1 MATAAPPAEH
11 ERERA
16 ARRRGRGSRRVA
28 VGAALLALAF
38 LLALRQLGLLF
49 PDHIV
54 WPVMLAAAGV
64 ALIWRQWGGR
74 GRPAPPPTTARSAAT
89 QAAPEPA
96 VSDERAALRTLYR
109 GGFGVALIVGAGLL
123 FLYANGALSGLGDV
137 ALTAL
142 VAIVA
147 LGLILAPFWWRLGN
161 ALAAERAERIRSQER
176 AEVAAH
182 LHDSV
187 LQTLALVQQRAD
199 DPKTV
204 ATLAR
209 RQEREL
215 RDWLRGR
222 PPTAERESFS
232 AALEAAAEEV
242 EEAHGVRIDVVAV
255 GDHPL
260 DERAEALVAAAR
272 EALTNAAKFA
282 GDAGPVSAYAEA
294 SPRRVQVF
302 VRDRGPGFALDAVP
316 PDRRGVRES
325 IVGRMARHGGTATLH
340 TAPGQGTEVEL
351 TLEDR
356 ECTRA
361 SSSSTTTSCSAPAC
375 APSSPPTSRSSAT
388 PTASRAQ
395 CRRSSP
401 PSPTS
406 SCSTCTCR
414 AAAGWRSSARWPR
427 CGPSSASS
435 PSRSPTPPTTSSPSS
450 ARAHAGT

>member
-1 MATAAPPAEH
+1 
-11 ERERA
+11 
-16 ARRRGRGSRRVA
+16 V
-28 VGAALLALAF
+28 ALLVLAL

-49 PDHIV
+49 SDAIV
-54 WPVMLAAAGV
+54 WPTMLAAAGV
-64 ALIWRQWGGR
+64 ALVWRQWGGR
-74 GRPAPPPTTARSAAT
+74 GRPAPPPATAPAAEVAG
-89 QAAPEPA
+89 QE
-96 VSDERAALRTLYR
+96 ERAALRTLYR

-123 FLYANGALSGLGDV
+123 FLYANGALSGFGDV

-142 VAIVA
+142 VAIAA
-147 LGLILAPFWWRLGN
+147 LGLILAPFWWRL
-161 ALAAERAERIRSQER
+161 ASTLAAERAERIRSQER

-222 PPTAERESFS
+222 PSGAERDSFA

-242 EEAHGVRIDVVAV
+242 EAAHGVRIDVVAV

-282 GDAGPVSAYAEA
+282 GEDAPVSVYAEA
-294 SPRRVQVF
+294 SPQRVQVF
-302 VRDRGPGFALDAVP
+302 VRDRGPGFAPDAVP

-325 IVGRMARHGGTATLH
+325 IVGRMARHGGRATVH
-340 TAPGQGTEVEL
+340 AAPGQGTEVEL
-351 TLEDR
+351 TLEG
-356 ECTRA
+356 E
-361 SSSSTTTSCSAPAC
+361 
-375 APSSPPTSRSSAT
+375 
-388 PTASRAQ
+388 
-395 CRRSSP
+395 
-401 PSPTS
+401 
-406 SCSTCTCR
+406 
-414 AAAGWRSSARWPR
+414 
-427 CGPSSASS
+427 
-435 PSRSPTPPTTSSPSS
+435 
-450 ARAHAGT
+450 

>member
-1 MATAAPPAEH
+1 MATAAPSTEPT
-11 ERERA
+11 RRPV
-16 ARRRGRGSRRVA
+16 ARRPGGRRTA
-28 VGAALLALAF
+28 VGVALLVLAL

-49 PDHIV
+49 PDAVV
-54 WPVMLAAAGV
+54 WPTMLAAAGV

-74 GRPAPPPTTARSAAT
+74 GRPAPAPTPASTADVT
-89 QAAPEPA
+89 GQE
-96 VSDERAALRTLYR
+96 ERAALRTVYR

-142 VAIVA
+142 VVIVA
-147 LGLILAPFWWRLGN
+147 LGLILAPFWWRL
-161 ALAAERAERIRSQER
+161 ARTLAAERAERIRSQER

-187 LQTLALVQQRAD
+187 LQTLALVQQRAG

-222 PPTAERESFS
+222 PPTAERDSFA

-255 GDHPL
+255 GDRPL
-260 DERAEALVAAAR
+260 DERTDALVAATR

-282 GDAGPVSAYAEA
+282 GDAAPVSVYAEA
-294 SPRRVQVF
+294 SPQRAQVF
-302 VRDRGPGFALDAVP
+302 VRDRGPGFRLDAVP
-316 PDRRGVRES
+316 ADRRGVRES
-325 IVGRMARHGGTATLH
+325 IVGRMARHGGSAAVH

-351 TLEDR
+351 TLE
-356 ECTRA
+356 
-361 SSSSTTTSCSAPAC
+361 
-375 APSSPPTSRSSAT
+375 
-388 PTASRAQ
+388 
-395 CRRSSP
+395 
-401 PSPTS
+401 
-406 SCSTCTCR
+406 
-414 AAAGWRSSARWPR
+414 AGP
-427 CGPSSASS
+427 
-435 PSRSPTPPTTSSPSS
+435 
-450 ARAHAGT
+450 

>member
-1 MATAAPPAEH
+1 MATATPSAKPSRAP
-11 ERERA
+11 
-16 ARRRGRGSRRVA
+16 RRHGRGSRRVA

-74 GRPAPPPTTARSAAT
+74 GRPAPPPTTARPAAA

-161 ALAAERAERIRSQER
+161 TLAAERAERIRSQER

-215 RDWLRGR
+215 RDWLRAR

-232 AALEAAAEEV
+232 AALEAAAEQV

-325 IVGRMARHGGTATLH
+325 IVGRMARHGGTATVH
-340 TAPGQGTEVEL
+340 TGPGQGTEVEL
-351 TLEDR
+351 TLEDG
-356 ECTRA
+356 E
-361 SSSSTTTSCSAPAC
+361 
-375 APSSPPTSRSSAT
+375 
-388 PTASRAQ
+388 
-395 CRRSSP
+395 
-401 PSPTS
+401 
-406 SCSTCTCR
+406 
-414 AAAGWRSSARWPR
+414 
-427 CGPSSASS
+427 
-435 PSRSPTPPTTSSPSS
+435 
-450 ARAHAGT
+450 

>member
-11 ERERA
+11 ERERVP
-16 ARRRGRGSRRVA
+16 RRRRRGSRRVA

-74 GRPAPPPTTARSAAT
+74 GRPAPPPTTARPAAT

-161 ALAAERAERIRSQER
+161 TLAAERAERIRSQER

-222 PPTAERESFS
+222 PPTAERESFA
-232 AALEAAAEEV
+232 AALEAAGEEV

-260 DERAEALVAAAR
+260 DERTEALVAATR

-282 GDAGPVSAYAEA
+282 GDAEPVSVYAEA

-302 VRDRGPGFALDAVP
+302 VRDRGPGFRLDAVP
-316 PDRRGVRES
+316 PDRRGVRDS
-325 IVGRMARHGGTATLH
+325 IVGRMARHGGSAAVH

-351 TLEDR
+351 TLEDG
-356 ECTRA
+356 E
-361 SSSSTTTSCSAPAC
+361 
-375 APSSPPTSRSSAT
+375 
-388 PTASRAQ
+388 
-395 CRRSSP
+395 
-401 PSPTS
+401 
-406 SCSTCTCR
+406 
-414 AAAGWRSSARWPR
+414 
-427 CGPSSASS
+427 
-435 PSRSPTPPTTSSPSS
+435 
-450 ARAHAGT
+450 